1 MRSRSESSK
10 AMPLLYLLERRR
22 STLLKTVRTNG
33 AAGAR
38 SDSSRNP
45 PCPAPSPSPLVWSII
60 IAAAAR
66 GGDEQ
71 LAPAASL
78 QVAAMRIAILHPEA
92 AIITAIARESLSCMN
107 S

>member
-45 PCPAPSPSPLVWSII
+45 PCPAPSPLVWSII

>member
-45 PCPAPSPSPLVWSII
+45 PCPAPSPLVWSI

>member
-1 MRSRSESSK
+1 M
-10 AMPLLYLLERRR
+10 
-22 STLLKTVRTNG
+22 LKTVRTNG

-45 PCPAPSPSPLVWSII
+45 PCPAPSPSPSPLVWSII